1 MQKDLKHEL
10 EKKGIAVEIW
20 DKEKMRIEDSDRI
33 FVVAILEDYS
43 EGEVDR
49 INNEV
54 MEKIYQIQIDKESK
68 KVEKFGDYTMRQ
80 ILWDVYILYVLLN
93 KETCVD
99 IENVFMLQR
108 DKKYAKKYLIQ
119 GKSLEDISNMI
130 YNILKPESYI
140 NDVVENIQFNFSD
153 SDICREVCD
162 TENTGKDLVEK
173 YNIKSCQNILDF
185 LLNIN
190 SEEYGVTIDEDC

>member
-93 KETCVD
+93 KCVD

-119 GKSLEDISNMI
+119 GKSLEDITNMI
-130 YNILKPESYI
+130 SNILKPESYI
-140 NDVVENIQFNFSD
+140 NEVVENIQFNFSD

-162 TENTGKDLVEK
+162 AENTGKDLMK
-173 YNIKSCQNILDF
+173 KNNIKSCQNILDF